1 MCCSNIFPVCYTP
14 FSLCSRLSE
23 LLILTKSNLP
33 VSPFMYCVLIFL
45 SHHQT
50 STLETVLNRIKFLN
64 SSKQFVQLQE
74 CKRLHTWCVRS
85 NGSQFNEKL
94 KFSSFPERICN
105 LVGSSHGYVWWTC
118 KKCVTWGRARAR
130 SRKARTACAAKGGSH
145 HSGISQMH
153 EEQFYWGCIWET
165 PKTPN
170 SVETGRDYFRP
181 RGLLQLR

>member
-64 SSKQFVQLQE
+64 SSKQFVQYKSVNVYILD
-74 CKRLHTWCVRS
+74 V
-85 NGSQFNEKL
+85 
-94 KFSSFPERICN
+94 
-105 LVGSSHGYVWWTC
+105 
-118 KKCVTWGRARAR
+118 
-130 SRKARTACAAKGGSH
+130 
-145 HSGISQMH
+145 SGPMVASLMR
-153 EEQFYWGCIWET
+153 
-165 PKTPN
+165 N
-170 SVETGRDYFRP
+170 
-181 RGLLQLR
+181 